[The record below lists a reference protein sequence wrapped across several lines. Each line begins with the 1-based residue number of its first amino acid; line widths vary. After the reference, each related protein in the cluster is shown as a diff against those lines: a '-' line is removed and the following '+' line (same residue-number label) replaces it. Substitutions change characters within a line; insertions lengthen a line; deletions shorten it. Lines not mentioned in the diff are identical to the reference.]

1 MNYIV
6 NFFKRLFRKSKIKL
20 FEKTTYFIESSSQTY
35 IPEDYVENPKERLAL
50 YTRMASFEIKHDVV
64 AFLKLEDRYG
74 TVPEV
79 VSLLCETIK
88 SQLSVLIPF

>member
-1 MNYIV
+1 MSPLL
-6 NFFKRLFRKSKIKL
+6 K
-20 FEKTTYFIESSSQTY
+20 TY

-64 AFLKLEDRYG
+64 AFLEELEDRYG

-88 SQLSVLIPF
+88 SQLSAY